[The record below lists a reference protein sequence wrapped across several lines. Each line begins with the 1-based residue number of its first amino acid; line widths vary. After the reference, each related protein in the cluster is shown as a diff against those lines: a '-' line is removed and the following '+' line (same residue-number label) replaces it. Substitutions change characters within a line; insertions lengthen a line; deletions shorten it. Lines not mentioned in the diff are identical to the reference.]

1 MEVKGNN
8 TRYETKGLPKGPV
21 PIFEKAGLTPET
33 LLEKIDEYFNTVKDI
48 TITVIN
54 QGKPTE
60 RTVKLFTFPDLCL
73 YLGFDSRQGYLKIM
87 RNEKNV
93 YSSSLKKGYTKLQ
106 SYFEKQSM
114 LMGNP
119 AGPLFIL
126 KNMDYSDNQTVN
138 NISTDG
144 SMSPAPAI
152 ISHSNEH
159 DKDTA
164 SEVRKMIKDLE
175 RKEQVEIEK

>member
-1 MEVKGNN
+1 MQVKGNN
-8 TRYETKGLPKGPV
+8 TRYETKGLPKGPIPV
-21 PIFEKAGLTPET
+21 FTKDELTPE
-33 LLEKIDEYFNTVKDI
+33 LVEQKVDEYFNTKDPSKI
-48 TITVIN
+48 DVMVN
-54 QGKPTE
+54 GKPVSRNRIVYT
-60 RTVKLFTFPDLCL
+60 LPGLCRYIGISSL
-73 YLGFDSRQGYLKIM
+73 SNFRRIM
-87 RNEKNV
+87 KDEKNIF
-93 YSSSLKKGYTKLQ
+93 SECLKKGYLYIQEYHEEQLILTNNSNPIFLL
-106 SYFEKQSM
+106 KQM
-114 LMGNP
+114 EYT
-119 AGPLFIL
+119 
-126 KNMDYSDNQTVN
+126 DQQTVN